1 MLEILSNPKR
11 SDCIIWT
18 GARNDKGYGRLK
30 VKGEIILAHRFAY
43 CIAVGLTLK
52 EIEGLVIRHRC
63 DNPSCINPT
72 HLETG
77 TPLDNVRDRVARG
90 RSASGECNGKAK
102 LSVEQVEE
110 ILATYIPRS
119 KEFGGAALG
128 RKFGVCQTTISKI
141 VLGKKWK
148 LKKKKPLKQQLQ
160 RPDAK

>member
-1 MLEILSNPKR
+1 MLDILPNADR
-11 SDCIIWT
+11 SDCLVWT
-18 GARNDKGYGRLK
+18 GSKNNKGYGRMV
-30 VKGEIILAHRFAY
+30 VKGQFILAHRFAY
-43 CIAVGLTLK
+43 CVAVGLTLK
-52 EIEGLVIRHRC
+52 EIEDLVIRHRC

-77 TPLDNVRDRVARG
+77 TPLDNVMDRVARG

-110 ILATYIPRS
+110 ILTTYIPRN

-148 LKKKKPLKQQLQ
+148 LKNKKSL
-160 RPDAK
+160 